1 MENDSVREELKP
13 QISARLTPIKIEM
26 KENSPI
32 LEAPDKPTPQI
43 SFAKS
48 SDSIGMRHQ
57 TSEITMKQTSPT
69 LVDFNHKNATL
80 PEWRL
85 KLQNA
90 VRQRQGYIAEEV
102 ETPVSPVVR
111 QTHLAT
117 SGANALK
124 AEIVTEPAPVI
135 KVETA
140 PPANYEN
147 KTLNSALQ
155 RIEKSRQQF
164 LEPEKP
170 EVPAAIPPQTA
181 RKNYPFHIA
190 AKQNEVPF
198 KPTAATVN
206 PPIKP
211 KLAPSLRL
219 DSEPLDTN
227 KLPPLPEAV
236 KTSPGFAQRLITSLV
251 GEMKTAEKK
260 EVINPVESPIEIK
273 EKIKSVE
280 TPEIIEPEVEEVD
293 DCAPFA
299 MRFNA
304 GLFDLIIGSFV
315 TLLVLAP
322 FMLTG
327 ESWLSFGGI
336 FTFLAT
342 CTVAMFIYMTV
353 AVGYFGKTL
362 GMRLFSL
369 ELVDI
374 EGESYPTMHQAAV
387 SSAIYLLSLIFGGI
401 GFLTVF
407 FNEEKRAAHDLIS
420 KTIVV
425 REF

>member
-13 QISARLTPIKIEM
+13 QVSARLTPVNIEM
-26 KENSPI
+26 KENSS
-32 LEAPDKPTPQI
+32 ASDKPTPQI

-48 SDSIGMRHQ
+48 SDSTGIRQQ
-57 TSEITMKQTSPT
+57 TSEIAIKQTSPT

-90 VRQRQGYIAEEV
+90 VRQRQGYIAAKV
-102 ETPVSPVVR
+102 EMPVQPVVR

-124 AEIVTEPAPVI
+124 AAVIAEPVPVVKTAIVPVI
-135 KVETA
+135 
-140 PPANYEN
+140 NHEN
-147 KTLNSALQ
+147 KTLNSALR

-164 LEPEKP
+164 LEPEQP
-170 EVPAAIPPQTA
+170 EVPAAVPPQAA

-198 KPTAATVN
+198 KPVSASATVN
-206 PPIKP
+206 PPVKP

-219 DSEPLDTN
+219 DSEPLNTN

-236 KTSPGFAQRLITSLV
+236 KSSPGFAQRLITSLV
-251 GEMKTAEKK
+251 GEIKTEEKK
-260 EVINPVESPIEIK
+260 EVIKPVITAKEI
-273 EKIKSVE
+273 IKPLE
-280 TPEIIEPEVEEVD
+280 TLEVSEPEIEEAD

-304 GLFDLIIGSFV
+304 GLFDLIIGSFA
-315 TLLVLAP
+315 TLLLLSP
-322 FMLTG
+322 FILTG
-327 ESWLSFGGI
+327 ENWLSFGGF
-336 FTFLAT
+336 FTFLVI
-342 CTVAMFIYMTV
+342 CGFVMFGYMTV

-387 SSAIYLLSLIFGGI
+387 SSAIYLLSLVFGGI
-401 GFLTVF
+401 GFLTML
-407 FNEEKRAAHDLIS
+407 FNDDKRAAHDLIS

-425 REF
+425 RES